1 MRVSTI
7 VVLFLCLNFLA
18 NLHYEYS
25 KVSAFVIE
33 KRSKEASALMKGF
46 INRSITDKTLDQ
58 REAVKNDDVE
68 VDDSYMSYY
77 HIRMG

>member
-7 VVLFLCLNFLA
+7 VALFLCLNVLA

-25 KVSAFVIE
+25 KVSAFAIGE
-33 KRSKEASALMKGF
+33 RSRDASALQIPTTYK
-46 INRSITDKTLDQ
+46 KVDQ
-58 REAVKNDDVE
+58 RETAKNDEAE

>member
-7 VVLFLCLNFLA
+7 VVLFLCLNVLA

-25 KVSAFVIE
+25 KVSAFAIGE
-33 KRSKEASALMKGF
+33 RSREASALMNGF
-46 INRSITDKTLDQ
+46 IQIPTTYKKVDQ
-58 REAVKNDDVE
+58 RETAKNDEAE